1 MHVYQVALKDG
12 QNATLPGRGYKFD
25 PIHNTFTIDH
35 PTGPV
40 ILNWN
45 HVLYVS
51 ETHEPGYVNNDEIG
65 VDV

>member
-1 MHVYQVALKDG
+1 MHVYQVAMKDG
-12 QNATLPGRGYKFD
+12 QQATLPGRGYKFD
-25 PIHNTFTIDH
+25 PIQNTFTIDH

-51 ETHEPGYVNNDEIG
+51 ETHEPGYVNDNGIG